1 MSCIAFKRKT
11 ANGHSILLFYFAQR
25 DRLSI
30 FIRCENN
37 NSIIN
42 NCLIKTVIPDLI
54 ALRYAHSRDN
64 LFLIKKNDFIGLYR
78 VCSCPFWNHK
88 LHFMQIVSN
97 LLIREHWQIAS
108 AAFCY
113 IFCLFYSEK
122 TFFPCKNGPK
132 TKTSKKKKKKKE
144 KKTDYLVVQVLANM
158 NFQ

>member
-1 MSCIAFKRKT
+1 MSCIAFERKT

-78 VCSCPFWNHK
+78 ICSCPFWNHK

-97 LLIREHWQIAS
+97 LLIPEH
-108 AAFCY
+108 
-113 IFCLFYSEK
+113 
-122 TFFPCKNGPK
+122 
-132 TKTSKKKKKKKE
+132 
-144 KKTDYLVVQVLANM
+144 
-158 NFQ
+158 